1 VGPAEAGTVNPV
13 YSGPADQVPEQRA
26 AATAGV
32 QPGEVILHLDPQD
45 IPGAA
50 AAIRGAFD
58 LRQSARLA
66 EALIDLLR
74 GEPEYARAD

>member
-1 VGPAEAGTVNPV
+1 V
-13 YSGPADQVPEQRA
+13 
-26 AATAGV
+26 
-32 QPGEVILHLDPQD
+32 VILHLDPQD
-45 IPGAA
+45 IPASA
-50 AAIRGAFD
+50 AAIRRALD